1 MKGKTIKRME
11 TVLSNKIK
19 DLIDGES
26 TSELL
31 SEPLAKI
38 EAIASI
44 QGPISELEKRLN
56 VKFDQKELDS
66 KMNELKT
73 HIAKKKE
80 EEITAVKAK
89 E

>member
-1 MKGKTIKRME
+1 
-11 TVLSNKIK
+11 
-19 DLIDGES
+19 
-26 TSELL
+26 
-31 SEPLAKI
+31 
-38 EAIASI
+38 
-44 QGPISELEKRLN
+44 